1 MAKSKPGKTAL
12 AIVIGILLFIAL
24 LSSFTL
30 VPVGATGVVKTLGA
44 ISGKTF
50 PSGLHF
56 KLPFF
61 QSVEHVNNQVQILQ
75 VDASAVSKDLQAVS
89 TKIAINYSVSPG
101 ESIAVV
107 QDIGVDLYEDKILS
121 PAVQECVKSVTAKYT
136 AEGLITERAKV
147 GTEIAD
153 ALKSKVT
160 PYITVQAFNIVN
172 FDFSAEF
179 NRAIEE
185 KQVAEQNLIRTKTE
199 QEQIVVIAEAA
210 AKAAEANAKARLT
223 EAGAE
228 AEANAKISASLTPE
242 LVEYMKIQQ
251 WNGVLPQ
258 VSGGD
263 AIIDLRP

>member
-1 MAKSKPGKTAL
+1 MKSKQGKVAL
-12 AIVIGILLFIAL
+12 AIVIGILLFIAV
-24 LSSFTL
+24 LSSFTV

-44 ISGKTF
+44 IRGTTF
-50 PSGLHF
+50 ASGLHF
-56 KLPFF
+56 KVPFV
-61 QSVEHVNNQVQILQ
+61 QTVVNVNNQVQILE
-75 VDASAVSKDLQAVS
+75 VDANAVSKDLQAVS
-89 TKIAINYSVSPG
+89 TRIAINYSVAPG
-101 ESIAVV
+101 ESISIVR
-107 QDIGVDLYEDKILS
+107 DLGVDLYEGKILA

-153 ALKSKVT
+153 ALKSKVS
-160 PYITVQAFNIVN
+160 PYGITVQAFNIVN
-172 FDFSAEF
+172 FEFSAEF
-179 NRAIEE
+179 NKAIEE

-223 EAGAE
+223 AATAE
-228 AEANAKISASLTPE
+228 AEANLKLSASLTPE

-258 VSGGD
+258 VSGGN
-263 AIIDLRP
+263 AIIDFRD